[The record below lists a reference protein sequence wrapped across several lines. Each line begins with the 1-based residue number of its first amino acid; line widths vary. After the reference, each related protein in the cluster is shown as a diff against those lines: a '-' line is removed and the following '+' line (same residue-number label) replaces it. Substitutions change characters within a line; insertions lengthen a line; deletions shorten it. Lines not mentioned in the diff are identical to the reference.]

1 MYKIQHY
8 LDRLADGID
17 LDSFV
22 GEFPHHVLV
31 ELEGSNKP
39 TPGGEVAVTEQLNQA
54 DLRRQSLSSRDSQVF
69 PLPGLSDPSHE
80 PIRVGRSAPCEVI
93 IDHGSVSKEH
103 AHLIPSK
110 EGLLLEDQGST
121 NGTYLNSRRI
131 EAGTPIK
138 IRPDDTVAFGRGTG
152 FQLLDPPGF
161 YRYLDLLR
169 RFIGL

>member
-1 MYKIQHY
+1 VYQIQHY
-8 LDRLADGID
+8 LNRLSEGID
-17 LDSFV
+17 QDSFV
-22 GEFPHHVLV
+22 REFPHHVLV
-31 ELEGSNKP
+31 ELEGSNKA

-69 PLPGLSDPSHE
+69 PLPGLGEPGD
-80 PIRVGRSAPCEVI
+80 PIRVGRAAPCEVI

-103 AHLIPSK
+103 AHLIPTK
-110 EGLLLEDQGST
+110 DGLLVEDQGST
-121 NGTYLNSRRI
+121 NGTYLNSKRI
-131 EAGTPIK
+131 EAGTPTK
-138 IRPDDTVAFGRGTG
+138 IHPDDTVAFGRGTG